1 MKNFFKYLVILSLF
15 IVVSC
20 SPSLGSSWYSKSGG
34 KGSSAHMYVTS
45 IKVINKDVTA
55 KDVVPRSAGET
66 EAEIFARTKRF
77 SIFVPYSVKEI
88 DIDSIQ
94 IEAYEDAKK
103 QKSLKV
109 SLEIEG
115 DSVSLVAGETV
126 SVLLRVK
133 DDTGKYPIE
142 EKIIAITR
150 EEGEDNS
157 SDSEDP
163 DNEDTNKPDPKNP
176 KDENGNLK
184 FDIRWK
190 ITKEELDP
198 FEYYKEDA
206 NGFSASR
213 FEDWILNI
221 TSITTTNVASYAFKP
236 GIWTG
241 MPLQCDG
248 PEIGGNQLNKSWN
261 LKYYKYR
268 SQEERWRERG
278 GYVNPLDSV
287 EKQRRERF
295 LFFKFTG
302 EASANTK
309 LDNSMF
315 CVDTHTKFLF
325 FYSDPANI
333 KNLFGNKIPSNWK
346 DYDEPSEGE
355 HVHSE
360 KAFYLTDPIG
370 YVQEDGKCVIYSW
383 CKRHI
388 EDSNYKPSIDNNFK
402 KVASRKVSGQGFSPY
417 KNKVLKVN
425 KEKILTN
432 NPKYTATKPLII
444 MQSNSMYLKLAE
456 AENAILSVKVQEVPE
471 GEELS
476 YQWYKNASNSTRDG
490 QEIVGANEAT
500 YKMPKEVTDVYCYCV
515 IKNKNTANNQ
525 EAKTISQPV
534 KVRIV
539 EAETELKVDAEIPFI
554 KSHPKSSKHEFV
566 EGNSVNISLKVDVLP
581 LKDGGVLSYEWYE
594 AQNYDGA
601 NPRKIDGAISNI
613 YNRELSNA
621 GIKYYYCKI
630 INTNNNATGEKQA
643 YILSSIAKVEI
654 EALAE
659 LSVGCTGEGTLRVIG
674 ANDGKATVLS
684 SGQEKKIQV
693 KIPSELFFI
702 ATEEKGWKIEKWED
716 GVEVLGDIHTVQLKI
731 TSSNDLSKPI
741 FVYFSKIPKKGKL
754 GITNIRVENES
765 LDGELWLKHYDGAYF
780 IWDILATSQDDS
792 PAVSQSL
799 WKNDTYRFLYT
810 QGFGKSAYF
819 MPKANQ
825 KNIDINME
833 NDKATLKLDLKLTK
847 RDAATPI
854 SGDHTWI
861 MVDHDKSV
869 VEFKYDVLKDCWFV
883 KNVNYNLEKVNVEYK
898 KDFILKRG
906 LERDFTI
913 SYTADNPD
921 LCATGTIKVVYT
933 LSWE

>member
-248 PEIGGNQLNKSWN
+248 PEIGGSQLNKSWN

-566 EGNSVNISLKVDVLP
+566 EGNSVNISLKVEVSP

-594 AQNYDGA
+594 VENYDGA
-601 NPRKIDGAISNI
+601 NPRKIDGATSNV

-621 GIKYYYCKI
+621 GIKYYYCKV
-630 INTNNNATGEKQA
+630 INKNNNATGEKEA

-654 EALAE
+654 EE
-659 LSVGCTGEGTLRVIG
+659 LCNLTFAVIGNGEGTVFG
-674 ANDGKATVLS
+674 
-684 SGQEKKIQV
+684 SGEARTIREGQDVTIKTKTGSDIIFTA
-693 KIPSELFFI
+693 KPN
-702 ATEEKGWKIEKWED
+702 TGWEIEKWEGD
-716 GVEVLGDIHTVQLKI
+716 VIVLGDSRTARMQVKNKEQVKKGVTI
-731 TSSNDLSKPI
+731 
-741 FVYFSKIPKKGKL
+741 YFREIPKKGL
-754 GITNIRVENES
+754 FGISKVVIENIS
-765 LDGELWLKHYDGAYF
+765 LTGKMWGKSYDFTYF
-780 IWDILATSQDDS
+780 DWNIKVGFKDDIKNFEET
-792 PAVSQSL
+792 PI
-799 WKNDTYRFLYT
+799 WKNEKIRFMKKDAGASAFVMPTENAKDLEVIVNKKKALVKLKTFLLKKDSSELGGLYVNDFNIC
-810 QGFGKSAYF
+810 QHD
-819 MPKANQ
+819 
-825 KNIDINME
+825 KNIIEFEYDDIND
-833 NDKATLKLDLKLTK
+833 NWH
-847 RDAATPI
+847 I
-854 SGDHTWI
+854 
-861 MVDHDKSV
+861 
-869 VEFKYDVLKDCWFV
+869 KDG
-883 KNVNYNLEKVNVEYK
+883 NYNQINTVKLEFDKYFV
-898 KDFILKRG
+898 LKRG
-906 LERDFTI
+906 QTKDLTVTYKVNN
-913 SYTADNPD
+913 SYYH
-921 LCATGTIKVVYT
+921 ATGDVKITYT